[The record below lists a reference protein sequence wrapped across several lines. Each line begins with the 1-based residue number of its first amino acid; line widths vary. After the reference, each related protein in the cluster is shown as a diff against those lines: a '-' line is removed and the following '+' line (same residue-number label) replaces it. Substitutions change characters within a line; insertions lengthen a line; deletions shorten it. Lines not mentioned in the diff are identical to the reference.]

1 MPSLFPWTLNMT
13 ALDGGPT
20 GLLQANMQAL
30 VNSWDTISKR
40 TAREIDLLAFVPS
53 WDRAIGRKRRKR
65 SFEIT
70 IDPSNYPSYAHEVY
84 AHPW

>member
-1 MPSLFPWTLNMT
+1 MT

-53 WDRAIGRKRRKR
+53 WDRAIGRKNR
-65 SFEIT
+65 
-70 IDPSNYPSYAHEVY
+70 N
-84 AHPW
+84 